1 MKKIIYT
8 KQNKDTALIN
18 SKEGLIYVIEEN
30 KNVIAHHKE
39 SDAVYFVTF
48 EGDDGYGHFQLNYKN
63 PEGTKLDYSQ
73 TTFEM
78 LVNYYNLI
86 SISDKELA
94 AKLFN

>member
-30 KNVIAHHKE
+30 ENVIAHHKK
-39 SDAVYFVTF
+39 SNAVFFVTF
-48 EGDDGYGHFQLNYKN
+48 EGDDGYFQLNYKN
-63 PEGTKLDYSQ
+63 VEGTKLYDIQVS
-73 TTFEM
+73 FETLM
-78 LVNYYNLI
+78 DCYDLI
-86 SISDKELA
+86 AISDKELA